1 MTDSNKIEQG
11 HKKTAMKFLLSSND
25 ELETPISQEII
36 EKVYDLFLEE
46 QSGSQSY
53 QRMLEKLI
61 IREGES

>member
-1 MTDSNKIEQG
+1 MTDSDRVEQS

-25 ELETPISQEII
+25 ELESPISSEII
-36 EKVYDLFLEE
+36 EKVYDLFSEE

-61 IREGES
+61 NT

>member
-1 MTDSNKIEQG
+1 MRKMTDSDRVEQS

-25 ELETPISQEII
+25 ELENPISSEII
-36 EKVYDLFLEE
+36 EKVYDLFSEE

-61 IREGES
+61 NT

>member
-1 MTDSNKIEQG
+1 MTDSDRVEQS

-25 ELETPISQEII
+25 ELENPISSEII
-36 EKVYDLFLEE
+36 EKVYDLFSEE

-61 IREGES
+61 NT